1 MSDVVTVRGFVASE
15 VKMTLTESGL
25 PVANFRLGS
34 TERRFDRGRNQWID
48 AATNWYSVSMFRAL
62 AQNASAS
69 ISKGERVIV
78 TGKLKLRQWS
88 KDDGRRGIAPEID
101 ADAVGHDLVW
111 GTAKFRRAVQT
122 SQTSAESSGS
132 SESSGLSRQP
142 GDSSGG
148 AASAAEPDDD
158 ASADPPSE
166 ALLSQAEDS
175 GEPVDRNDRDSEP
188 EQAEEGAED
197 VESPVHAPY

>member
-122 SQTSAESSGS
+122 SQISAESSEPS
-132 SESSGLSRQP
+132 EPSEPSESSGPSGQP

-148 AASAAEPDDD
+148 AA
-158 ASADPPSE
+158 ADPPSGT
-166 ALLSQAEDS
+166 LLSQADSS
-175 GEPVDRNDRDSEP
+175 GEPVDRDDRDSEP

>member
-34 TERRFDRGRNQWID
+34 TERRFDRGRNQWVD

-69 ISKGERVIV
+69 VGKGERVIV

-88 KDDGRRGIAPEID
+88 KTDGRRGIAPEID
-101 ADAVGHDLVW
+101 ADSVGHDLVW
-111 GTAKFRRAVQT
+111 GTAKFRRTVQNPSVVAETTESGDPDALAT
-122 SQTSAESSGS
+122 SENQEAEGTQDETSSAAQQVTNQENISD
-132 SESSGLSRQP
+132 SSGL
-142 GDSSGG
+142 
-148 AASAAEPDDD
+148 D
-158 ASADPPSE
+158 AT
-166 ALLSQAEDS
+166 
-175 GEPVDRNDRDSEP
+175 
-188 EQAEEGAED
+188 EGATDGTTE
-197 VESPVHAPY
+197 EAGSPVGAPF

>member
-78 TGKLKLRQWS
+78 TGKLKLRQWR

-122 SQTSAESSGS
+122 SQISAESSEP
-132 SESSGLSRQP
+132 SESSGPSGQP

-148 AASAAEPDDD
+148 AA
-158 ASADPPSE
+158 ADPPSGT
-166 ALLSQAEDS
+166 LLSQAEDS
-175 GEPVDRNDRDSEP
+175 GEPVDRDDRDSEP
-188 EQAEEGAED
+188 EQAEDGAED

>member
-122 SQTSAESSGS
+122 SQISAESSEP
-132 SESSGLSRQP
+132 SESSGPSRQP

-148 AASAAEPDDD
+148 AA
-158 ASADPPSE
+158 ADPPSGT
-166 ALLSQAEDS
+166 LLSQAEDS
-175 GEPVDRNDRDSEP
+175 GEPVDRDDRDSEP
-188 EQAEEGAED
+188 EQAEDGAED

>member
-15 VKMTLTESGL
+15 VRMTLTESGL

-69 ISKGERVIV
+69 VSKGERVIV

-111 GTAKFRRAVQT
+111 GTAKFRRAVQ
-122 SQTSAESSGS
+122 SPVVEAEKVQ
-132 SESSGLSRQP
+132 SEDAATASEDGPALESEQKVGTEDQ
-142 GDSSGG
+142 G
-148 AASAAEPDDD
+148 AARF
-158 ASADPPSE
+158 
-166 ALLSQAEDS
+166 AL
-175 GEPVDRNDRDSEP
+175 EP
-188 EQAEEGAED
+188 ETELEASTETETAELREKDSAG
-197 VESPVHAPY
+197 VGTPF